1 MSSTQ
6 SRRAAALVGT
16 DRLVGPYA
24 TSHGA
29 GSDVYADLAAV
40 VLFSV
45 TGLAVSLLVAASASV
60 PTMDVIVAALMS

>member
-6 SRRAAALVGT
+6 SRHAAALVGT
-16 DRLVGPYA
+16 DRLVGSYERSQSA
-24 TSHGA
+24 R
-29 GSDVYADLAAV
+29 SDVYADLAAV

-60 PTMDVIVAALMS
+60 ATMDVIVAALMS